1 MKKQFTAI
9 LAAAV
14 LASAAVAPV
23 VSGSITA
30 WANTPQSIVIT
41 NADNDSAQHTYTAY
55 QIFAGTYNSTSGELE
70 SIVFGDAV
78 IVPSD
83 GGSTFL
89 KALKGADTSTYWAT
103 NPFSSCTDAAG
114 VASVIKEWS
123 DDSADLDTFAN
134 FVANWISTSNSSY
147 AGDSSSDT
155 GSTSATVT
163 PSKDDGYYLIVDT
176 TSSLS
181 GYSAVSKHRLIT
193 YDADAES
200 SYGVTEKTILP
211 TVDKVVSDES
221 DDGNGDSAT
230 TTKADATTGYWYETA
245 DHSIYENFQMKLIA
259 TIPADSSLT
268 AYDTYS
274 VTFNDSM
281 SSGLT
286 YVSLDSVMMYYGA
299 SDTTG
304 YDLKTNSAITYDGT
318 WFTANTAGDGSTKTL
333 KVNDVVSALTAY
345 DSANTGYG
353 LGKDTITIEVTYT
366 VYLNENAKTV
376 SENGDL
382 TYDSG
387 RGTNV
392 NENDVYLTY
401 SNNPYDST
409 GTGTTT
415 KDDVGIITYKITNKK
430 VANVSNG
437 TELAGAKFQ
446 LRTDSSDEDSAI
458 YMYYNSDKQAYV
470 VCNSSSDPSGL
481 SPSQSTTIESQNDGS
496 FNIIGLDYGTYY
508 LVETDA
514 PSGYNVASTVT
525 ITVTAKHS
533 ETASNAGVTV
543 ADVSDSVMLTNM
555 NNEVVDRSGAELPE
569 TGGIGTTV
577 FYVVGGVLVVGAG
590 VLLVTKKRAKDAK

>member
-30 WANTPQSIVIT
+30 WADGNATITIT
-41 NADNDSAQHTYTAY
+41 NSVDSVEHTYTAY
-55 QIFAGTYNSTSGELE
+55 QIFAGKIESGELTE
-70 SIVFGDAV
+70 IEW
-78 IVPSD
+78 
-83 GGSTFL
+83 GSTITGVTDGASSFL
-89 KALKGADTSTYWAT
+89 TQLKNVDGSSFSGST
-103 NPFSSCTDAAG
+103 NPFSDCTSAAA
-114 VASVIKEWS
+114 VAKVLVDQSFTI
-123 DDSADLDTFAN
+123 ADLDLFAET
-134 FVANWISTSNSSY
+134 AASWIKTNSGSSI
-147 AGDSSSDT
+147 GLGKGSSSVSITITDGTSDSYVLITDSVENSVT
-155 GSTSATVT
+155 GQFAI
-163 PSKDDGYYLIVDT
+163 SKYMLM
-176 TSSLS
+176 
-181 GYSAVSKHRLIT
+181 T
-193 YDADAES
+193 YDADGSNSKTVKS
-200 SYGVTEKTILP
+200 SLP
-211 TVDKVVSDES
+211 TIDKVVSDEA
-221 DDGNGDSAT
+221 DDGNGDSAA
-230 TTKADATTGYWYETA
+230 TTKADPTTGSWYETA

-259 TIPADSSLT
+259 VIPSDSSLT

-304 YDLKTNSAITYDGT
+304 YDLKTNSAITYDDT
-318 WFTANTAGDGSTKTL
+318 WFTANTAGDGSAKTL

-345 DSANTGYG
+345 DTGNTGYG

-376 SENGDL
+376 SANGDL
-382 TYDSG
+382 TYTSG
-387 RGTNV
+387 SGDNV

-437 TELAGAKFQ
+437 TALAGAKFQ
-446 LRTDSSDEDSAI
+446 LRTSADSADSAI

-481 SPSQSTTIESQNDGS
+481 SPSQSTTIESQSDGS

-508 LVETDA
+508 LVETEA
-514 PSGYNVASTVT
+514 PSGYNLADTVT

-543 ADVSDSVMLTNM
+543 ADVSESVKLTNM
-555 NNEVVDRSGAELPE
+555 NNEVVDKSGAELPE